1 MTFKASR
8 WLLMLPL
15 GVAALV
21 GLHYV
26 TTAPQKAKQ
35 ATVQATADTNAA
47 TGAVQAAKDALEI
60 TVRTQD
66 VHGQIDVIT
75 KDNDNAI
82 RHAAGASAPV
92 DPALHATGLR
102 ALCVYD
108 VYRGD
113 RTACPVLDADP
124 E

>member
-1 MTFKASR
+1 MNLKSPY
-8 WLLMLPL
+8 WLLAIPAVLL
-15 GVAALV
+15 GLA
-21 GLHYV
+21 GLSYCS
-26 TTAPQKAKQ
+26 TAPQRAKQ

-47 TGAVQAAKDALEI
+47 TGTMQAAKDALQI
-60 TVRTQD
+60 TVQTQA

-82 RHAAGASAPV
+82 RHAAGATAPV
-92 DPALHATGLR
+92 DPDLHATGLR

-113 RTACPVLDADP
+113 RTACPVLHADP

>member
-8 WLLMLPL
+8 WLLALPI
-15 GVAALV
+15 GIAALV
-21 GLHYV
+21 GFHYV

-47 TGAVQAAKDALEI
+47 TGTMQAAKDALQI
-60 TVRTQD
+60 TVQTQA
-66 VHGQIDVIT
+66 VHGQIDVIS

-82 RHAAGASAPV
+82 RHAAGATAPV
-92 DPALHATGLR
+92 DPDLHATGLR

-113 RTACPVLDADP
+113 RTACPVLHADP